1 MIIVAVAEESPGAH
15 RALQGPIGLVF
26 QALARAVDRCMLQ
39 YSQYYCEFS
48 ISYLPL
54 QPPSAQPQVSQLP
67 MSVPSSPGSP
77 QSPYHQYWA
86 KMEQTAAQRPDPNW
100 AFSDLNEKGQTA
112 EQQEDEAER
121 QWMHSLRQMTPKKK
135 IQKKPQESGKKTQ
148 ATAKAKPATR
158 TPQKSQ
164 KTEPK
169 AQAKAKP
176 ATRTCQQSQKT
187 EPKAQ
192 AKAKPEAKTSPW
204 LGKQLKDKGPAGL
217 TMSPVAHARA
227 IRAPLHVRMDDDLWA
242 EELQIQEDAKNM

>member
-1 MIIVAVAEESPGAH
+1 
-15 RALQGPIGLVF
+15 
-26 QALARAVDRCMLQ
+26 MLQ

-176 ATRTCQQSQKT
+176 
-187 EPKAQ
+187 
-192 AKAKPEAKTSPW
+192 EAKTSPW